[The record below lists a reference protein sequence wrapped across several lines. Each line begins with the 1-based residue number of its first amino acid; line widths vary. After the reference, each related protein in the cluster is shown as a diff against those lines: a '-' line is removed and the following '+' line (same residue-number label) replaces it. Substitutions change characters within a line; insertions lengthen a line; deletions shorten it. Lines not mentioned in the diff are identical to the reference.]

1 MVDSD
6 AAVRHSFTLCIQ
18 HITRKLPVNEIA
30 PFIHIIVVH
39 ICCGLTHINESV
51 QIDSLSILDLILE
64 YFPKLMISYRH
75 KILPSLI
82 ELVSKQGQRETYST
96 QILNTSKVK
105 GISSL
110 VSRDISFNVEGK
122 MSSLKARTKILSK
135 LQKILSILFEEV
147 GSIQNREQADDVNIH
162 IGEKPVY
169 TRIKRSSNYN
179 ELSFSG
185 WLDIAAKENCSK
197 NQYALDFFHDI
208 YPVLLNSW
216 IEFEPGQ
223 LASGLNDSSSLRAS
237 LPGLCNIVGVLD
249 VFISLCTK
257 KNTFS
262 IFRDEGQFKEF
273 CTHFLKFFSLPV
285 TFTNVKSIAKQE
297 TTNTTQ
303 RFAIDFNFVMAKIV
317 CKLFLHSTLLID
329 TKQRVRFLK
338 QLMVFCNDILDNSGL
353 LPKEK
358 ITSFMEIFEDIM
370 KLKHCLTNKESKLT
384 NIINN
389 CLI

>member
-39 ICCGLTHINESV
+39 ICCGLTHINENV
-51 QIDSLSILDLILE
+51 QIDSLSVLDLILE
-64 YFPKLMISYRH
+64 YFPRLMIPYRH

-82 ELVSKQGQRETYST
+82 ELVSKQGKRESNSSQT
-96 QILNTSKVK
+96 LNLSKVK

-135 LQKILSILFEEV
+135 MQKILSILFEE
-147 GSIQNREQADDVNIH
+147 IDKRENGEQTDDINIH
-162 IGEKPVY
+162 VGENPVFA
-169 TRIKRSSNYN
+169 RIKRSCHYN

-185 WLDIAAKENCSK
+185 WLEIAAKENGNK

-237 LPGLCNIVGVLD
+237 LPGLCNIVGILD

-257 KNTFS
+257 NNTFS

-285 TFTNVKSIAKQE
+285 TFTNMKSIAKQE

-317 CKLFLHSTLLID
+317 CKLFLHSKLLTD
-329 TKQRVRFLK
+329 TKQRVRYLK

-353 LPKEK
+353 LAKEK
-358 ITSFMEIFEDIM
+358 ITSFMEIFEDIL
-370 KLKHCLTNKESKLT
+370 KLRHHLINKESKFE
-384 NIINN
+384 I
-389 CLI
+389 

>member
-1 MVDSD
+1 MVDLD

-18 HITRKLPVNEIA
+18 HITRKLPVNEIS
-30 PFIHIIVVH
+30 PFVHIIVAH
-39 ICCGLTHINESV
+39 ICCGMTHINEGV
-51 QIDSLSILDLILE
+51 QMDSLSILELILE
-64 YFPKLMISYRH
+64 HFPRLMIHYRH

-82 ELVSKQGQRETYST
+82 ELVSKKGQRGTSSSQT
-96 QILNTSKVK
+96 LNMSKVK
-105 GISSL
+105 GISSF
-110 VSRDISFNVEGK
+110 VSRDISINVEGK

-135 LQKILSILFEEV
+135 LQKILSILFEEIEIQQNEELNDFDRKTIYV
-147 GSIQNREQADDVNIH
+147 GERPVFAH
-162 IGEKPVY
+162 IK
-169 TRIKRSSNYN
+169 KSCNYSERPLN
-179 ELSFSG
+179 S
-185 WLDIAAKENCSK
+185 WLEIAAKESRSK
-197 NQYALDFFHDI
+197 NQYALEFFHDI

-237 LPGLCNIVGVLD
+237 LPGLCNIVGILD

-257 KNTFS
+257 NNSFS

-297 TTNTTQ
+297 TTNNIQ

-317 CKLFLHSTLLID
+317 CKLFLHTTLLTD
-329 TKQRVRFLK
+329 GKQRIRYLK
-338 QLMVFCNDILDNSGL
+338 QLMVFCNDILENSGL

-358 ITSFMEIFEDIM
+358 ISNFIKIFEDIM
-370 KLKHCLTNKESKLT
+370 KLKHCLLNKES
-384 NIINN
+384 N
-389 CLI
+389 